1 MLTVFLPKLSLNIL
15 QAFSRI
21 ASVDEVKEYMSLLK
35 AYYKEQGSIQAV
47 SDSLYIHKNT
57 LQYRIGKLKEL
68 TGYDVRKPSEN
79 PALYMAYLIM
89 QDIEMEKSE
98 TYALLHETK

>member
-1 MLTVFLPKLSLNIL
+1 MSKLDVAGQKEELL
-15 QAFSRI
+15 
-21 ASVDEVKEYMSLLK
+21 SVGTKV
-35 AYYKEQGSIQAV
+35 
-47 SDSLYIHKNT
+47 
-57 LQYRIGKLKEL
+57 KEL